1 MQPAPRESRDFD
13 PFFAGACAR
22 TSGDTVGVPSAMNV
36 GQLSLPDR
44 QASFVAVQ
52 PRTDGRPILE
62 ALRIPQ
68 PGAVVVV
75 CDGAASLDDF
85 ERAHPDVRA
94 QLSRLVT
101 GALAQV
107 AVSSRAMVLTGGVDA
122 GVAAKLGR
130 ALATLGAGATTLGV
144 ARASEVHSPGEPAPD
159 GPRTPLEPN
168 HDHFVLVEG
177 ERPGDEA
184 AVLASLAAAA
194 VARASDDR
202 RGHPPVVVVLIHG
215 DDESAELLLHAA
227 RRRWPI
233 VVVKGTGG
241 LADTLAAALARAAAP
256 PDDPRLIELLAGG
269 TFHVVATADDPA
281 TVRHRLAELLDP
293 DAREELLLH
302 AWSTFARFDGQAIR
316 HQREFRRLQLA
327 ISLVGLFAV
336 LVAVSMAYPRP
347 TWISVDLAE
356 LGNELLRY
364 IALTLPIAL
373 SVMMAASS
381 RFKLGSKWVLMRGA
395 AEAIKRE
402 IFLFRACSGDYAEA
416 RCRETPR
423 TARFATRL
431 AGISRRVMATT
442 VNEAA
447 MPAYTGPI
455 PPRGADAGGRDDGLA
470 DLDAH
475 RYLELRLVDQ
485 LDYFSAK
492 TATLE
497 RQLRRLSW
505 AIYAIGGL
513 GTLLAALDGQP
524 LIALTTATAAAI
536 ANYLEWQQT
545 EYSLVKYNQA
555 RADLENLRNWW
566 QALTPAQHAD
576 PAHASLLVA
585 QTEHVLDLERTG
597 WIQQMQDLLT
607 LRQPAPQP
615 KGAAEDGHE

>member
-1 MQPAPRESRDFD
+1 
-13 PFFAGACAR
+13 
-22 TSGDTVGVPSAMNV
+22 MNV
-36 GQLSLPDR
+36 GQLSFPDR
-44 QASFVAVQ
+44 QVSFVAVQ
-52 PRTDGRPILE
+52 PPTDGRPLLE
-62 ALRIPQ
+62 ALRIAQ
-68 PGAVVVV
+68 HDAVLVV
-75 CDGAASLDDF
+75 CDGAASLDNF
-85 ERAHPDVRA
+85 ERAHPDVHA

-101 GALAQV
+101 GALAPA
-107 AVSSRAMVLTGGVDA
+107 AVNARAMVLTGGTDA
-122 GVAAKLGR
+122 GAAAKLGR
-130 ALATLGAGATTLGV
+130 ALAIRGEGATTLGV
-144 ARASEVHSPGEPAPD
+144 ARASEVHRPD
-159 GPRTPLEPN
+159 GPTPDGSRAPLEPN

-184 AVLASLAAAA
+184 AILASLAAAA
-194 VARASDDR
+194 VARASEDR
-202 RGHPPVVVVLIHG
+202 RGHPPVVVLLIHG
-215 DDESAELLLHAA
+215 DNESTELLLHAA

-233 VVVKGTGG
+233 VVIKGTGG
-241 LADTLAAALARAAAP
+241 LADALADALARAATS
-256 PDDPRLIELLAGG
+256 PDDPRLAELLADGM
-269 TFHVVATADDPA
+269 FHVVATTDAPA
-281 TVRHRLAELLDP
+281 TVRNRLAELLDP

-302 AWSTFARFDGQAIR
+302 AWSTFARFDGQALR

-327 ISLVGLFAV
+327 ISLVGLLAV

-347 TWISVDLAE
+347 TWLAVDVAE
-356 LGNELLRY
+356 LGDKLLRY
-364 IALTLPIAL
+364 VALALPIAL

-402 IFLFRACSGDYAEA
+402 IYLFRACSGDYAEA
-416 RCRETPR
+416 HCRETPR

-431 AGISRRVMATT
+431 ASISRRVMATT

-455 PPRGADAGGRDDGLA
+455 PPRSADAGGRDDGLT

-485 LDYFSAK
+485 LDYFGAK

-576 PAHASLLVA
+576 PAHASLLVT
-585 QTEHVLDLERTG
+585 QTEHVLDLERSG
-597 WIQQMQDLLT
+597 WIQQMQDMLAM
-607 LRQPAPQP
+607 RQTAPQP
-615 KGAAEDGHE
+615 KDAAEGGQE